1 MKKIYKK
8 ILLLVIAIYFV
19 FILISQQKTLNSYK
33 AIAND
38 YNKELEQAK
47 LVKEELINT
56 KKNVS
61 SLDYIEEIAREKLD
75 MYLPNER
82 IYVDADK

>member
-8 ILLLVIAIYFV
+8 IAIIAIFSYFV

-33 AIAND
+33 ATAKN
-38 YNKELEQAK
+38 YSKELEQAK
-47 LVKEELINT
+47 QVKEELLDT
-56 KKNVS
+56 KKNIS
-61 SLDYIEEIAREKLD
+61 SLDFIEMIAREKLD

-82 IYVDADK
+82 VYVDINK